1 MYTRLIS
8 VSALALILAACS
20 GSTRF
25 EGDLAE
31 QRNCQIPDD
40 EGFITLAGFD
50 PSERNPQTAAEQ
62 SAAYLDVV
70 REGTCVFETESG
82 LLYRIRR
89 ASQDGAS
96 PISGEM
102 VTVHYRGLHPN
113 GEAFNDSYAL
123 GDPATFDSSRLIGA
137 WVEALPMMRV
147 GEEWE
152 LYVDPSLGYRERGT
166 PGGPIGPNE
175 ALIFTLELLA
185 VPSQESES
193 EDEAG

>member
-1 MYTRLIS
+1 MRFLT
-8 VSALALILAACS
+8 VSAMALALAACS
-20 GSTRF
+20 GGTRF

-31 QRNCQIPDD
+31 QRNCEFDRD
-40 EGFITLAGFD
+40 AGFVTLADFD
-50 PSERNPQTAAEQ
+50 PTERNPQTNAER
-62 SAAYLDVV
+62 SATYLDLV
-70 REGTCVFETESG
+70 RESACVYETESG

-89 ASQDGAS
+89 ASQDGTS
-96 PISGEM
+96 PISGDL

-123 GDPATFDSSRLIGA
+123 GDPVTFPSDRLIRA

-152 LYVDPSLGYRERGT
+152 LYVDPALGYGAGGT

-185 VPSQESES
+185 IPSQEDESDS